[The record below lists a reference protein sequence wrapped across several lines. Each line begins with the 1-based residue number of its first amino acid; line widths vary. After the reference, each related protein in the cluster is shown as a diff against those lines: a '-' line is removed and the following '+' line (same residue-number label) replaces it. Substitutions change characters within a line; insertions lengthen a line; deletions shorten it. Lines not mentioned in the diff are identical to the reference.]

1 VWASVL
7 GSPIAHS
14 LSPVLHRAAYAQL
27 GLTGWSYD
35 ARECTSEQ
43 LADVLG
49 EARADPAFG
58 GFSLTMPLKLTAMPL
73 VDDLEP
79 LAKRVGAV
87 NTVVPQDGR
96 LFAANTDVAGLV
108 AALIETGV
116 TAIERPVV
124 LGAGGSAQAAVAA
137 LAALGAPSVRVA
149 ARNEKR
155 AQVLTDVAR
164 ASGIELAIVGWN
176 RAATREADLIIS
188 AVPASAGDALAPWIQ
203 AWPAPAALFDLV
215 YAPWPTA
222 LAAAAQRAG
231 VAVLGGLDLLVHQ
244 AVGQVAL
251 MTGRQID
258 VAVLRAAGEHAL
270 DGRPPRSL
278 P

>member
-1 VWASVL
+1 VRASVL

-14 LSPVLHRAAYAQL
+14 LSPALHRAAYAHL
-27 GLTGWSYD
+27 GLTDWSYD

-43 LADVLG
+43 LAGVLG
-49 EARADPAFG
+49 AARSDPLFG
-58 GFSLTMPLKLTAMPL
+58 GFSLTMPLKLTALPL

-79 LAKRVGAV
+79 LAQRVGAV
-87 NTVVPQDGR
+87 NTVVSAQGR
-96 LFAANTDVAGLV
+96 LLGANTDVPGLV
-108 AALIETGV
+108 AALIEAGV

-137 LAALGAPSVRVA
+137 LAALGSPSVRVA
-149 ARNEKR
+149 ARNPQR
-155 AQVLTDVAR
+155 AQRLGDVAR
-164 ASGIELAIVGWN
+164 ASGIDLTVVGWD
-176 RAATREADLIIS
+176 REATGESDLIIS
-188 AVPASAGDALAPWIQ
+188 AVPATAGDALAPWTQ

-231 VAVLGGLDLLVHQ
+231 AGVLGGLDLLVHQ
-244 AVGQVAL
+244 AVGQIAL

-258 VAVLRAAGEHAL
+258 VAVLRAAGERAL
-270 DGRPPRSL
+270 ASQ
-278 P
+278 